1 MLNTADLLD
10 LLNTCGD
17 PVEVRAHDAV
27 VSVEAFLALD
37 LGLEGVICKNLLIR
51 DKRGLYL
58 LVVRATKSLD
68 LKALAGA
75 LGTSRLSF
83 ADAAHLEHQ
92 LGTWSGALS
101 PLALANDPDNQ
112 IELVIDAAL
121 RAERRV
127 LFHPLDNAVT
137 VSLTMQTLEH
147 FCERIGHA
155 ARWVEV
161 PERQR

>member
-10 LLNTCGD
+10 ILMTCGD
-17 PVEVRAHDAV
+17 RVAVRTHDAV
-27 VSVEAFLALD
+27 SSVEAFLALD

-58 LVVRATKSLD
+58 LVVRATRSLD
-68 LKALAGA
+68 LKALAGE

-83 ADAAHLEHQ
+83 ADPAHLAQ
-92 LGTWSGALS
+92 TLGTWSGALS
-101 PLALANDPDNQ
+101 PLALANDADNQ

-121 RAERRV
+121 RDERRV

-137 VSLTMQTLEH
+137 VSLTMRTLEH

-155 ARWVEV
+155 VRWIEV